1 MNTSGFMA
9 AAVNPGRRFSRRRT
23 AGQTLS
29 GLAFI
34 GPNFILM
41 IVFWLFPVVFAFV
54 LSFTNWDL
62 LSGLG
67 GIEFIGF
74 DNYRSLPGDDKFL
87 RSLLNNLYFTA
98 AVVPLTVILGLA
110 AAVIIHEH
118 VWGKKVF
125 RLVFFLPYISNIV
138 AVSIVWSLL
147 YRHYGPIANFLR
159 VIGIE
164 HPPSFLADM
173 KWALPAIIAMS
184 VWMQIGYACL
194 IYSAGLQGI
203 SKDLYEAAEIDG
215 INRWKRLTL
224 ITIPLLRPTTF
235 FIVITSLITSF
246 QVFAQVQVMTDGG
259 PAGSTSV
266 LVFYIYQN
274 AFRFYR
280 FGYAS
285 AIAVVLFVI
294 IFLITL
300 IQWIYQKRLAS
311 DY

>member
-1 MNTSGFMA
+1 MNLIK
-9 AAVNPGRRFSRRRT
+9 GREDQHRRREKRRRS
-23 AGQTLS
+23 GRQTLT

-34 GPNFILM
+34 GPNFLLM

-62 LSGLG
+62 LSGLQ

-74 DNYRSLPGDDKFL
+74 TNYLSLPSDTKFL
-87 RSLLNNLYFTA
+87 HSLLNNLYFTA
-98 AVVPLTVILGLA
+98 SVVPMTVILGLT
-110 AAVIIHEH
+110 AAVIIHEY
-118 VWGKKVF
+118 VMGKKVF
-125 RLVFFLPYISNIV
+125 RLIFFLPYISNIV

-147 YRHYGPIANFLR
+147 YRHYGPVANFMRL
-159 VIGIE
+159 IGIE
-164 HPPSFLADM
+164 NPPSFLADM
-173 KWALPAIIAMS
+173 QWALPAIIFMS
-184 VWMQIGYACL
+184 IWMQVGYACL

-203 SKDLYEAAEIDG
+203 SKDLYEAADIDG
-215 INRWKRLTL
+215 IGRWGRLTR
-224 ITIPLLRPTTF
+224 ITIPLLKPTTF

-246 QVFAQVQVMTDGG
+246 QVFAQIQVMTDGG

-285 AIAVVLFVI
+285 SIAVILFII

-300 IQWIYQKRLAS
+300 VQWMHQKRLSAE
-311 DY
+311 Y